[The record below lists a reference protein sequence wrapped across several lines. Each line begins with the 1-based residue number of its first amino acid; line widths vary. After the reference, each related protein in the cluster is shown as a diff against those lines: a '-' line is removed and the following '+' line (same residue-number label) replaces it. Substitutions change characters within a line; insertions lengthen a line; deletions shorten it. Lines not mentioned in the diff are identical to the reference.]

1 MVEEIVFKDSCI
13 QKGYRIKIPKAI
25 VDTLK
30 LREGQK
36 IEIKFNPDREELV
49 IKEESSL
56 EKTFEKTA
64 KAKAHHKTEG
74 KEKKGK

>member
-36 IEIKFNPDREELV
+36 IEVRFNPDREELV
-49 IKEESSL
+49 IKEE
-56 EKTFEKTA
+56 
-64 KAKAHHKTEG
+64 
-74 KEKKGK
+74 KKGK